1 MKKPSSVIL
10 ITGCSSGIGFA
21 LAKALHEQGH
31 IVYATARRLDS
42 LKSLAASGL
51 RVLALDVV
59 DPDSIAAAAKTV
71 GEESGR
77 LDLLVNN
84 AGYGQSG
91 AVIDLPPEAL
101 RDQFETNVIA
111 PVQIVRAF
119 LPLMLSQQKGRIVN
133 IGSVSGVVTTP
144 FAGAY
149 CASKAAFHALSEAMR
164 MELTPFGIDVIMV
177 KPGKVV
183 SNVRERARERTILPA
198 DSIFAPFQ
206 EHLENRIRFSE
217 QGAMPAE
224 EFARRVL
231 PALLAEVAPFF
242 IREGPLSV
250 RMPFLMRWLPRRLFD
265 RTIRKLFGLTAKRS
279 PKTGSF
285 L

>member
-21 LAKALHEQGH
+21 LAKAFHKEGH
-31 IVYATARRLDS
+31 IVYATARGLDS
-42 LKSLAASGL
+42 LNSLASSGI

-59 DPDSIAAAAKTV
+59 DPVSIAAAAETV
-71 GEESGR
+71 SKQCGR
-77 LDLLVNN
+77 LDVLVNN
-84 AGYGQSG
+84 AGYGQGG

-111 PVQIVRAF
+111 PVQVIRAF
-119 LPLMLSQQKGRIVN
+119 IPLMLSQQKGRIVN

-149 CASKAAFHALSEAMR
+149 CASKAALHALSEALR
-164 MELTPFGIDVIMV
+164 MELAPFGIKVITLQ
-177 KPGKVV
+177 PGKVA
-183 SNVRERARERTILPA
+183 SNVRERARERVIFPA
-198 DSIFAPFQ
+198 DSIYAPFQ
-206 EHLENRIRFSE
+206 EHLENRARFSE

-231 PALLAEVAPFF
+231 PALLTDVAPLI

-265 RTIRKLFGLTAKRS
+265 RGIRQLFGLSSKRS
-279 PKTGSF
+279 SKTSS
-285 L
+285 